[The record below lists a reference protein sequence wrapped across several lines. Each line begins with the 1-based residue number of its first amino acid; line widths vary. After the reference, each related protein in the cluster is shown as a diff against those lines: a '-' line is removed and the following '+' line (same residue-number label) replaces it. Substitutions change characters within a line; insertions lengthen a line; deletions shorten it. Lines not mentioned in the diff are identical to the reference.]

1 MKQTKRHSGTYCCPE
16 CCVEYELFSE
26 ERLQCDQC
34 KGPLY
39 KGSVEDFDEDEVE
52 DGETPGF

>member
-1 MKQTKRHSGTYCCPE
+1 MKQTKRHSGIYCCPE
-16 CCVEYELFSE
+16 CCVEYELYSE

-39 KGSVEDFDEDEVE
+39 KGCLEDYDEDEVE
-52 DGETPGF
+52 DG